1 MGAKRESGGAWLTRC
16 PALDTALGASALAAV
31 ALALWRLARCDVA
44 TLPQVGWQSAR
55 FCDYPQELGFQFA
68 GPVHLMQL
76 QV

>member
-1 MGAKRESGGAWLTRC
+1 MTVGAKRESGGALANLLPCWARLTAILRSLPSRWLSG
-16 PALDTALGASALAAV
+16 DWLA
-31 ALALWRLARCDVA
+31 A